1 MEKGRRRLRS
11 CNAYVLEYL
20 MIFILMKDVLRPRKL
35 IKYKG
40 KGEGGQ
46 LTVLRCFG
54 MDWDQLPKER
64 YLIGYANAPR
74 PIRCSIRSSHGTW
87 EGIPT
92 VAHAP
97 GKGSGFRQ
105 SRSVRDPSAII
116 VHIQNDGIAGL
127 NDKNVKKATPI
138 TRQGHTICNHST
150 KKSPHLKQ
158 NTCIQLHICN
168 VMYNPDTSI
177 QSIPGYSRH

>member
-127 NDKNVKKATPI
+127 NDKNVKKKRLRSRAKATQFAI
-138 TRQGHTICNHST
+138 TQP
-150 KKSPHLKQ
+150 KS
-158 NTCIQLHICN
+158 LHI
-168 VMYNPDTSI
+168 
-177 QSIPGYSRH
+177 